1 MSIQNWAERKQQE
14 ILDLWKSEFREEF
27 PYGFELTTSPI
38 YENPPMLIMGY
49 NPGIGPSIDSPPHD
63 HMDRFLF
70 EDESIKSDIEYGF
83 REEPWCAK
91 RRTGKPANTRLH
103 DYVCAGK
110 TELLKSSIETNRF
123 VFRTKKSEQH
133 SDQLESLSGSNGN
146 AVSKYKE
153 FCQNWIRELINRS
166 EPEIVVSYTGK
177 RGRPPIQ
184 ELEEDYGF
192 ETEILKKYVFED
204 YDPSRGNNKTVR
216 VEITYADIGPCKA
229 LGIEP
234 HLSDRP
240 FPKELLKSIEI
251 TVPGLLPSVDEY

>member
-1 MSIQNWAERKQQE
+1 M
-14 ILDLWKSEFREEF
+14 
-27 PYGFELTTSPI
+27 
-38 YENPPMLIMGY
+38 
-49 NPGIGPSIDSPPHD
+49 
-63 HMDRFLF
+63 
-70 EDESIKSDIEYGF
+70 
-83 REEPWCAK
+83 
-91 RRTGKPANTRLH
+91 
-103 DYVCAGK
+103 
-110 TELLKSSIETNRF
+110 
-123 VFRTKKSEQH
+123 
-133 SDQLESLSGSNGN
+133 
-146 AVSKYKE
+146 
-153 FCQNWIRELINRS
+153 
-166 EPEIVVSYTGK
+166 SYTGK